1 MIANKMNIC
10 SRDIQQFCNTI
21 FDKKNMDDFAERMVK
36 NIYSSMRIYKGD
48 AAVHKN
54 KSILT

>member
-21 FDKKNMDDFAERMVK
+21 FDKKNMDDFAER
-36 NIYSSMRIYKGD
+36 IYMGQKYLFL
-48 AAVHKN
+48 HEN
-54 KSILT
+54 K